1 MHKIEK
7 WQAAAGHDPMEFFI
21 FFVKSSI
28 YLELP
33 TGKSMASNLSYGL
46 KTLKQKKTPP
56 F

>member
-7 WQAAAGHDPMEFFI
+7 WQAAAGHDPMEI
-21 FFVKSSI
+21 FFKSSVH
-28 YLELP
+28 LRLP
-33 TGKSMASNLSYGL
+33 RGKSMASNLSYGL